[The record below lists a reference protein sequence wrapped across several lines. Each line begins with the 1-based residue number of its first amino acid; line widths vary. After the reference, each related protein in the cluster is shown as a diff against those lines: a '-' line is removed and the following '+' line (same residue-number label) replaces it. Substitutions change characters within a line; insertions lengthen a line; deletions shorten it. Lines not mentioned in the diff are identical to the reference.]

1 MRLWTGSLR
10 VLSEMHAEGSIRML
24 FVSPNYRRRRIGI
37 ALETYMINLGLER
50 GERPTHGQVEIG
62 NDASKG
68 LQEALGLCFSK
79 GRIYWMEQ

>member
-1 MRLWTGSLR
+1 M
-10 VLSEMHAEGSIRML
+10 
-24 FVSPNYRRRRIGI
+24 

-50 GERPTHGQVEIG
+50 GERPYGQVEIG

-79 GRIYWMEQ
+79 GRIYWMEREERE